1 MIEMVQNILQLPP
14 LAYAERNIPKS
25 FFERNFILTSVEKKL
40 LNIPFLPLKS
50 TWLAEL
56 NTKTIN
62 TPSVEN
68 TLQSYTRI
76 PIFVV
81 ELSGEH
87 WINHLDK
94 LCTLYHKYIPFQV
107 LLFIHIK
114 EQYCVSAATKT
125 INQNDKEKRVL
136 GEEYRTPEISL
147 LYKVDF
153 EEQFREQLNFQNL
166 NRINLKTVYD
176 SYIAAIVNY
185 RRATKAGSFEVRKEV
200 QVVNQNLNELEQIEK
215 ESAILKTKLLKTK
228 DIRERVDLQMKLQ
241 ELKSRKVILENLL

>member
-14 LAYAERNIPKS
+14 LAYAERTIPKS
-25 FFERNFILTSVEKKL
+25 FFERNFILTSAEKKL
-40 LNIPFLPLKS
+40 LSIPFLPLKS

-62 TPSVEN
+62 TPSVED
-68 TLQSYTRI
+68 TLQTYTRI

-87 WINHLDK
+87 WLNHLDK

-107 LLFIHIK
+107 LLFIHTK

-136 GEEYRTPEISL
+136 EEEYRTPEISL
-147 LYKVDF
+147 LYKANI
-153 EEQFREQLNFQNL
+153 EE
-166 NRINLKTVYD
+166 
-176 SYIAAIVNY
+176 
-185 RRATKAGSFEVRKEV
+185 SF
-200 QVVNQNLNELEQIEK
+200 
-215 ESAILKTKLLKTK
+215 
-228 DIRERVDLQMKLQ
+228 
-241 ELKSRKVILENLL
+241 